1 MEQTEDGVPV
11 AHHRDSSATGSL
23 YGRGTKRGLA
33 GEQAEMTLSE
43 FVQLQQD
50 TSMAEHAADGAAAPD
65 AHTAA
70 APDAAAAPV
79 APDAAAAPDA
89 TAAAAAAAL
98 PLHYPLANQVTAA
111 GLDAQASEFGIQTHQ
126 SHQPDASAFN
136 QRFETSSAD
145 SD

>member
-11 AHHRDSSATGSL
+11 AHHRDSSATGSIE
-23 YGRGTKRGLA
+23 RRVR
-33 GEQAEMTLSE
+33 QRVRLSE
-43 FVQLQQD
+43 FVRLQQD
-50 TSMAEHAADGAAAPD
+50 TSMAEHAAAGAAVPD
-65 AHTAA
+65 AHTA
-70 APDAAAAPV
+70 V
-79 APDAAAAPDA
+79 APGAAAAPDA
-89 TAAAAAAAL
+89 TAAAAAAAAL